1 MDYKSILVQLD
12 ETARRSERLAVAF
25 DLAARFGAHLTAQF
39 SMSAS
44 FLPVYAMAEAGA
56 VALAIDQEY
65 REQATDEAE
74 REFRAA
80 AGRAPVE
87 SEWRVLEREDHAHPG
102 RAARNADLVIA
113 GQPEPKDG
121 AGKAFAADL
130 VLSAGRPILFVPY
143 AGRFAR
149 LGRRALVA
157 WNDSREAARA
167 VADAL
172 PLLQRADSV
181 NVVTFDARAAE
192 GAAGEVALHLARHGV
207 KVTLSRE
214 SVPDI
219 AVGEQ
224 ILSRAADLESDL
236 LVMGAYGHSR
246 MREQVLGGATR
257 TLLESMTLPTL
268 MSH

>member
-39 SMSAS
+39 SMSAT
-44 FLPVYAMAEAGA
+44 FIPVYAIAEAGA

-65 REQATDEAE
+65 REKAMDEAE

-80 AGRAPVE
+80 AARAPVQ
-87 SEWRVLEREDHAHPG
+87 SDWRVLEQADHAHPG
-102 RAARNADLVIA
+102 RAARGADLIVA

-130 VLSAGRPILFVPY
+130 VLSAGRPVLFVPY
-143 AGRFAR
+143 AGRFSKP
-149 LGRRALVA
+149 GRRPLVA
-157 WNDSREAARA
+157 WNGGREAARA

-172 PLLQRADSV
+172 PLLKRADAV
-181 NVVTFDARAAE
+181 HVVTFDARAGE
-192 GAAGEVALHLARHGV
+192 GAAGDVALQLARHGV

-214 SVPDI
+214 SVPDV

-246 MREQVLGGATR
+246 MREQILGGATR